1 MLTFDDAGRG
11 PVVLLLHSSVA
22 DRRMWRGQF
31 DPIAADHRV
40 IAPDLPGHG
49 ESGLSPGPLNLAAE
63 LVGLLDVLDV
73 DRATVVGSSFG
84 GAVAL
89 HLAHAAPRRV
99 AGLVLLCSA
108 APDSVDV
115 EPTKDVEEFGAEE
128 NRLLEAGDVH
138 GAVEL
143 NVRTWLGPDADN
155 EARDL
160 VRITQRRAF
169 EIQLAADTLPEPPY
183 YTDEAPD
190 LAALD
195 LPVRIVH
202 GRHDLDMFAD
212 IAAHLTA
219 TIRGA
224 RSVELDWAGHLPALE
239 RPAQTAEL
247 LRTFIAEIERN

>member
-11 PVVLLLHSSVA
+11 PAVLLLHSSVA

-31 DPIAADHRV
+31 DAIAADHRV

-49 ESGLSPGPLNLAAE
+49 ESALAPGPLNLTAE
-63 LVGLLDVLDV
+63 LVGLLDALDV

-84 GAVAL
+84 GSVAL

-108 APDSVDV
+108 YDGV
-115 EPTKDVEEFGAEE
+115 ERTKDVEEFGAEE
-128 NRLLEAGDVH
+128 TRLLEAGDVP

-143 NVRTWLGPDADN
+143 NVRTWLGPDADD

-160 VRITQRRAF
+160 VRVMQRRAF
-169 EIQLAADTLPEPPY
+169 EVQLAADSLPDPPY
-183 YTDEAPD
+183 YTDEEPD

-195 LPVRIVH
+195 LPARIVH
-202 GRHDLDMFAD
+202 GSHDLDMFAD

-239 RPAQTAEL
+239 RPAETAEL
-247 LRTFIAEIERN
+247 LRTFIDELERG

>member
-1 MLTFDDAGRG
+1 MLTFDDAGHG
-11 PVVLLLHSSVA
+11 PAVLLLHSSVA

-31 DPIAADHRV
+31 DAIAADHRV

-49 ESGLSPGPLNLAAE
+49 ESALSPGPLSLADE
-63 LVGLLDVLDV
+63 LVGLLDALDV

-89 HLAHAAPRRV
+89 RLAHAAPRRV
-99 AGLVLLCSA
+99 AGLVLLCTA
-108 APDSVDV
+108 YEGV
-115 EPTKDVEEFGAEE
+115 EPTEDVQEFGAEE
-128 NRLLEAGDVH
+128 TRLLEAGDVR

-143 NVRTWLGPDADN
+143 NVRTWLGPDADD

-160 VRITQRRAF
+160 VRVMQRRAF
-169 EIQLAADTLPEPPY
+169 EIQLAADTLPDPPY
-183 YTDEAPD
+183 LTDEAPD

-195 LPVRIVH
+195 LPVRIAY

-219 TIRGA
+219 GISGA
-224 RSVELDWAGHLPALE
+224 RSVELDWAAHLPALE

-247 LRTFIAEIERN
+247 LRRFIAEIERS